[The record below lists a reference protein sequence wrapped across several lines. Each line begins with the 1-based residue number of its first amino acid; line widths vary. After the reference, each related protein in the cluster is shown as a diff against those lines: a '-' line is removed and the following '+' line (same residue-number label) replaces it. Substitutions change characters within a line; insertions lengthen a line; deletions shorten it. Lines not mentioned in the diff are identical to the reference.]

1 MPGSGAVHIMPSLI
15 SLPPDYGETVPSRG
29 RSSSPIRSGPSVE
42 QLRRPPSRT
51 FIPLAT
57 PVDII
62 DFPQIPH
69 PRITVAI
76 HVSAPLFM
84 GGATVEGAITLT
96 IDDGPKTPRAARRL
110 TTMSIDRITVG
121 LVGIERS
128 GARQHMFTCLMTD
141 LIDEAHPP
149 PVEMARPDQPVS
161 DRLWEVMPSK
171 NLFPFRLDLPV
182 TLGPPPFK
190 SKKNGISYLI
200 SVLVEAKVD
209 GRRVYVRKSEE
220 VVVLTVHDPAE
231 KALVNLPNPLVV
243 TDEVQSSHRGS
254 LETVILTA
262 GVHRQTWISGYPL
275 FVDVRIQNRG
285 SKAVRKVGLQLEK
298 STFVFAHAA
307 PSADTGLGDT
317 LRLPDR
323 CDKEV
328 IYKAICPG
336 WQVAGQ
342 SYDLK
347 TCSLFIPSG
356 LVSVDAG
363 RFFGVRFFLNIR
375 ITVSYAYAM
384 LLHDVQSSID
394 VPPNCLAQVAATIEY
409 KHRHRASNSSDP
421 SYRYH
426 AGQAFVAARRQS
438 FEHVARKTMSS
449 DEMTN
454 LANLLGDPHKP
465 STQQQPRRRASTSH
479 VSSAASANANASV
492 HPKVRYRSSRFLE
505 GSEGFRNPPASPQ
518 RPLLGSPLL
527 ADDDIPP
534 RRQPPAIPK
543 RRTHTRHRSL
553 EEQPSRQRLL
563 DSQAPSAGQQ
573 GRTRSSLEERG
584 VRGPRLQRSTSGL
597 KFSSSED
604 DGTDVAGRSGVQAR
618 GL

>member
-1 MPGSGAVHIMPSLI
+1 MQHPRTIPPLIPIPCQPDLCDMDRPLLSTISEKSSPYTMPGSGAVHIMPSLI

-220 VVVLTVHDPAE
+220 VVVLTVHDRTSRQEITGPPA
-231 KALVNLPNPLVV
+231 
-243 TDEVQSSHRGS
+243 DSH
-254 LETVILTA
+254 
-262 GVHRQTWISGYPL
+262 
-275 FVDVRIQNRG
+275 
-285 SKAVRKVGLQLEK
+285 
-298 STFVFAHAA
+298 
-307 PSADTGLGDT
+307 
-317 LRLPDR
+317 
-323 CDKEV
+323 
-328 IYKAICPG
+328 
-336 WQVAGQ
+336 
-342 SYDLK
+342 
-347 TCSLFIPSG
+347 
-356 LVSVDAG
+356 
-363 RFFGVRFFLNIR
+363 
-375 ITVSYAYAM
+375 
-384 LLHDVQSSID
+384 
-394 VPPNCLAQVAATIEY
+394 
-409 KHRHRASNSSDP
+409 
-421 SYRYH
+421 
-426 AGQAFVAARRQS
+426 
-438 FEHVARKTMSS
+438 
-449 DEMTN
+449 
-454 LANLLGDPHKP
+454 
-465 STQQQPRRRASTSH
+465 
-479 VSSAASANANASV
+479 
-492 HPKVRYRSSRFLE
+492 SSRK
-505 GSEGFRNPPASPQ
+505 SA
-518 RPLLGSPLL
+518 
-527 ADDDIPP
+527 
-534 RRQPPAIPK
+534 RQPPQSPC
-543 RRTHTRHRSL
+543 RNR
-553 EEQPSRQRLL
+553 
-563 DSQAPSAGQQ
+563 
-573 GRTRSSLEERG
+573 
-584 VRGPRLQRSTSGL
+584 
-597 KFSSSED
+597 
-604 DGTDVAGRSGVQAR
+604 
-618 GL
+618 